1 MDVTKIKKVS
11 ELIDDLDGK
20 LREQILLMTQL
31 RRSFV
36 RKCREWIDNNPDHE
50 LVPEVAEYVAAELER
65 LAREK
70 YGVTDLSH
78 RRNTWGPEV
87 RLLRDDWRRYRGMTA

>member
-1 MDVTKIKKVS
+1 MNVEKIKRVS
-11 ELIDDLDGK
+11 ELIDDLDAK
-20 LREQILLMTQL
+20 LRDQILLMTKL
-31 RRSFV
+31 RRAFV
-36 RKCREWIDNNPDHE
+36 NKCREWIDKNPDHE

-70 YGVTDLSH
+70 YGVTDLSR

-87 RLLRDDWRRYRGMTA
+87 RLLRDDWRRYRGMAA